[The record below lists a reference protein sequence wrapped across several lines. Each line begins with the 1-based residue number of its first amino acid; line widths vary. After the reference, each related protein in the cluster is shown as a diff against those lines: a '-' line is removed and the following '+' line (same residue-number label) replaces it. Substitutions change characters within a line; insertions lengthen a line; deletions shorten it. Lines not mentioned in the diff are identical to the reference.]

1 MRGLNFFFRSQRP
14 PVRRGRGRKKKFK
27 PRTTPSLPDD
37 QDSDVT
43 SVESIGES
51 DGDSDYVESSKNS
64 PTSPYNTMD
73 LAGHISK
80 LEEMHEVAE
89 GKLFELARPTVIL
102 SCIEKLEISE
112 LDDAKTDPLESHQDN
127 GATPPVNTQPSP
139 LYSPLEDTLVASAA
153 PPPRSLVEAGNAA
166 IQAR

>member
-1 MRGLNFFFRSQRP
+1 
-14 PVRRGRGRKKKFK
+14 
-27 PRTTPSLPDD
+27 
-37 QDSDVT
+37 
-43 SVESIGES
+43 
-51 DGDSDYVESSKNS
+51 
-64 PTSPYNTMD
+64 MD
-73 LAGHISK
+73 LAGHTSK
-80 LEEMHEVAE
+80 LEEMHKVAE

-112 LDDAKTDPLESHQDN
+112 LDDAKTDPPESHQDN

-153 PPPRSLVEAGNAA
+153 PPPRSLVEAGDAA